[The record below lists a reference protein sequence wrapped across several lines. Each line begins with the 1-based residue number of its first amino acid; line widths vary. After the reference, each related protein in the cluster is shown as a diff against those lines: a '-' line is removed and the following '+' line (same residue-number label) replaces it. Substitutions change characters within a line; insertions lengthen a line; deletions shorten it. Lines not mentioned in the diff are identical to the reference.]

1 MRSEI
6 LRPSQSL
13 GSYPERTAEGVV
25 GLDELAHRT
34 VVRLGHRVK
43 TSRLYRRRFLAEVNK
58 AGEVLRDLP
67 GRELTGRAQ
76 GLREALMRRGL
87 VDELVVQSFA
97 LVRELSGRCLKMR
110 HYDSQMLGGWVMLN
124 GMLAEMETGEG
135 KTLTATLPACTAAMA
150 GIPVHVITVND
161 YLARRDAELMAPLYK
176 LLGLTVA
183 SVTEDDSAPNIRHE
197 AYACDV
203 TYCTNKQLAF
213 DYLRDRVQM
222 GHRRSELRRK
232 VDGVRKGEG
241 AAPLLLRGL
250 CFAIVDEAD
259 SVLID
264 EARTPLILSR
274 PVDGQFDEET
284 YGQALDLAG
293 RLSPGDDFRVHERE
307 RKVVVSER
315 GRTRLDELAA
325 VMPEFWHRARRREM
339 LVEQALSA
347 LHLYVRDQH
356 YLVRDGKVVI
366 VDENTGRVMADRSWE
381 MGLHQMVEAKEN
393 CEVTPGRDALA
404 KITYQRFFRR
414 YLRFGAM
421 SGTATEVAGELWS
434 VYGLRVIK
442 VPSHKPL
449 QRLAGPSR
457 LFLGTEQKWQAVVER
472 IGALHR
478 QQRPVLVGTRSVAA
492 SEHLSAL
499 LTAANLEHR
508 VLNARNDEEEADIV
522 AGAGQAGRI
531 TVATNMA
538 GRGTDISLGA
548 GIRELGGLHVIATE
562 RNEARRVDRQLFG
575 RCGRQGD
582 PGSFEAFLSLED
594 EILDLYA
601 PRVVKTLLRS
611 LLRSGAP
618 FGQKFG
624 DACMRLA
631 QARLERRNARMRREL
646 IKLDR
651 RLGDVLAFAGPM
663 E

>member
-1 MRSEI
+1 MSSEI
-6 LRPSQSL
+6 LRPSGSL
-13 GSYPERTAEGVV
+13 GSYPERPSEGFV

-34 VVRLGHRVK
+34 VVRVGHRVK
-43 TSRLYRRRFLAEVNK
+43 TSRLYRRSFLAAVNA
-58 AGEVLRDLP
+58 AGEELRELP
-67 GRELTGRAQ
+67 GRELTHRATA
-76 GLREALMRRGL
+76 LRQALMSRGL
-87 VDELVVQSFA
+87 VDELVIQCFA
-97 LVRELSGRCLKMR
+97 LIRELSGRVLKMR
-110 HYDSQMLGGWVMLN
+110 HYDSQVLGGWVMLN

-161 YLARRDAELMAPLYK
+161 YLAQRDAELMSPLYK

-183 SVTEDDSAPNIRHE
+183 AVTEEDSEPDARRQ
-197 AYACDV
+197 AYASNV

-213 DYLRDRVQM
+213 DYLRDRVAM

-232 VDGVRKGEG
+232 VDGLRSEDGSSS
-241 AAPLLLRGL
+241 LLLRGL

-274 PVDGQFDEET
+274 PVEGQFGEEVYDE
-284 YGQALDLAG
+284 ALELAACLVEG
-293 RLSPGDDFRVHERE
+293 EDFSVLERE
-307 RKVVVSER
+307 RSVVITD
-315 GRTRLDELAA
+315 GGKARLEELAA
-325 VMPEFWHRARRREM
+325 ELPEFWRRVRRREL
-339 LVEQALSA
+339 LVTQALSA
-347 LHLYVRDQH
+347 KHLYVRDQH

-381 MGLHQMVEAKEN
+381 MGLHQMVEVKEH
-393 CEVTPGRDALA
+393 CEVTPGRDAMA

-434 VYGLRVIK
+434 VYGLRVVR

-449 QRLAGPSR
+449 QRLASPSR
-457 LFLGTEQKWQAVVER
+457 VLLTADEKWKAVVER
-472 IGALHR
+472 VRQLNA
-478 QQRPVLVGTRSVAA
+478 QQRPVLIGTRSVAA
-492 SEHLSAL
+492 SEHLSEL
-499 LTAANLEHR
+499 LAAAGLEHR

-522 AGAGQAGRI
+522 ACAGEAGRI

-548 GIRELGGLHVIATE
+548 GITELGGLHVIATE

-582 PGSFEAFLSLED
+582 PGSYEAILSLED
-594 EILDLYA
+594 EIMDLYA
-601 PRVVKTLLRS
+601 PRPLKKLLYG
-611 LLRSGAP
+611 LIRSGSP
-618 FGQKFG
+618 LGQKLG
-624 DACMRLA
+624 AGSMRLA
-631 QARLERRNARMRREL
+631 QAMLERRHARMRRDL
-646 IKLDR
+646 IKMDR
-651 RLGDVLAFAGPM
+651 RLGDVLAFTGPM